1 VSVWPHPLRSKIV
14 DILTRGEGEAAG
26 RERCSAEC
34 PRSGQENASPGALF
48 KSQDR
53 PFTTA
58 SVPSPSACSRFP
70 LEAPTS
76 RCAMNARRSAS
87 RGSYVFLL
95 IPRRSRHSPRL
106 RLIYETRPKLRRSR
120 CLRTCRPFLFTR
132 APLLFLNPI
141 HLPSSG
147 RLPSSVRRLAS
158 LLLAHAGSN
167 DAVAT
172 LRVRARRDS
181 SASEVTSRNLR

>member
-1 VSVWPHPLRSKIV
+1 VK
-14 DILTRGEGEAAG
+14 GAA
-26 RERCSAEC
+26 RC
-34 PRSGQENASPGALF
+34 PRSEQENASPGALF

-58 SVPSPSACSRFP
+58 SVPSPSAFCSRFP

-87 RGSYVFLL
+87 RGSSVFLL

-132 APLLFLNPI
+132 APCTIFKP
-141 HLPSSG
+141 HPSPEFDFRVAFG
-147 RLPSSVRRLAS
+147 LAS
-158 LLLAHAGSN
+158 LLLARAGSN

-181 SASEVTSRNLR
+181 SATEVTSRNLR